1 MIKVGLS
8 GNRFSG
14 KDRIVK
20 LFKQI
25 GIPVFEADIVLKFIL
40 NYNTEKLKQ
49 LKYLIGDE
57 FFIGD
62 HLDIKSIKRE
72 EKFGKVVEHFKEEL
86 FNAYKKFNR
95 KNYKSIYSIFHSSI
109 LFESDWDFDM
119 DMNISVFTPSNIRID
134 RCKFETNYKTS
145 EIYKLMK
152 SEMSELDKNNRATY
166 VVHNYEVVDTMKE
179 INKIDSD
186 IINHFLYSEIK
197 ITN

>member
-40 NYNTEKLKQ
+40 NYNIEKLKQ

-86 FNAYKKFNR
+86 FNAYEKFNR

-119 DMNISVFTPSNIRID
+119 DMNISVFTPSNVRID

-166 VVHNYEVVDTMKE
+166 VVHNYEAVDTMKE

-186 IINHFLYSEIK
+186 VINHFLYSEIK

>member
-86 FNAYKKFNR
+86 LNAYDKFNR

-109 LFESDWDFDM
+109 LFESDWDYDM
-119 DMNISVFTPSNIRID
+119 DMNISIFTPSNIRID